1 MTVIQTADNSMSPII
16 KKDSYVGIKLYDEE
30 LFEGQIYLFHL
41 QGIGLILRRIIEI
54 NEEKNQLV
62 IASEDLNIPKKILLL
77 SKIINVN
84 YVKDYNDLLN
94 ADSFKMKTKIFKNNL
109 NFLIGKAVWI
119 MQEL

>member
-1 MTVIQTADNSMSPII
+1 MVHYS
-16 KKDSYVGIKLYDEE
+16 IKLYDEE

-54 NEEKNQLV
+54 NEETNQLV